1 MTTPGSDR
9 LSREIGVGL
18 IGLGVVGGGVARALI
33 ERRDYFAR
41 QVGAPLIVR
50 KAAVRDLA
58 KPRTV
63 DLPPGVL
70 TTNVDDVINNP
81 EIDIVVE
88 VIGGEQPAGSFI
100 RRALEAGKHVVTA
113 NKELM
118 AKSGPELLAEA
129 HSRGLDIMF
138 EASVGGGIPLI
149 APFRRDLLANRI
161 TSIRAIINGTTNYIL
176 TDLARS
182 GAVGQALRA
191 QGIEPP
197 QGGGFA
203 EALAEAQRL
212 GYAEPDPTNVVEG
225 YDAAYK
231 LAIMATLG
239 FRSRVRPEQI
249 DTTGI
254 TKLDARDFQ
263 YAQELGY
270 VIKLLAIAQRIDG
283 GIVARVGPAFI
294 PNAEPLAKVDGVYN
308 AVQIEGDLT
317 GTVLF
322 QGRGAGAEP
331 TSSAV
336 VADLLDLSH
345 AIVLGGRER
354 KYWGPEGDVPVLAL
368 EHLETRYYVRVTVS
382 DRPGVLAQIAQTL
395 GNHSVSIAAVSQKEA
410 DASAQTAELVVM
422 THRAR
427 EGAMRAALRDIEAL
441 PVVQQVST
449 FLRVEG

>member
-1 MTTPGSDR
+1 MSTLETNG
-9 LSREIGVGL
+9 REIGVGL

-41 QVGAPLIVR
+41 QVGAPLVVR

-63 DLPPGVL
+63 ELPAGLL
-70 TTNVDDVINNP
+70 TNNVDDVLRDP
-81 EIDIVVE
+81 SIDIVVE
-88 VIGGEQPAGSFI
+88 VIGGEEPAGTYI
-100 RRALEAGKHVVTA
+100 RSAIAAGKHVVTA

-161 TSIRAIINGTTNYIL
+161 SSIRAIINGTTNYIL
-176 TDLARS
+176 TGLARA

-197 QGGGFA
+197 GGAGFA

-212 GYAEPDPTNVVEG
+212 GYAEPDPTNDVEG

-239 FRSRVRPEQI
+239 FRARVRPDQI

-254 TKLDARDFQ
+254 TKLDRRDFQ

-270 VIKLLAIAQRIDG
+270 VIKLLAIAERIDG
-283 GIVARVGPAFI
+283 GIIARVAPAFI
-294 PNAEPLAKVDGVYN
+294 PVSEPLAKVDGVYN

-354 KYWGPEGDVPVLAL
+354 KYWGPEGDVPVLSL
-368 EHLETRYYVRVTVS
+368 EHLQARYYVRVTVS
-382 DRPGVLAQIAQTL
+382 DQPGVLAKIAQTL

-410 DASAQTAELVVM
+410 DADAQTAELVIM
-422 THRAR
+422 THRAK
-427 EGAMRAALRDIEAL
+427 EGAMRAALRDIEAS
-441 PVVQQVST
+441 PVVTQLST

>member
-1 MTTPGSDR
+1 MSTQPTDR
-9 LSREIGVGL
+9 REIGVGL
-18 IGLGVVGGGVARALI
+18 IGLGVVGGGVAQALI

-41 QVGAPLIVR
+41 QVGAPLVVR
-50 KAAVRDLA
+50 RAAVRDLA

-63 DLPPGVL
+63 ELPPGIL
-70 TTNVDDVINNP
+70 TTDVEEVINDP
-81 EIDIVVE
+81 AIDIVVE
-88 VIGGEQPAGSFI
+88 VIGGEEPAGSYI
-100 RRALEAGKHVVTA
+100 RAALHAGKHVVTA

-118 AKSGPELLAEA
+118 AKSGPELLADA
-129 HSRGLDIMF
+129 HARGLDIMF

-176 TDLARS
+176 TGLARA

-197 QGGGFA
+197 AGAGFA

-212 GYAEPDPTNVVEG
+212 GYAEPDPTNDVEG

-254 TKLDARDFQ
+254 TKLHPRDFQ

-270 VIKLLAIAQRIDG
+270 VIKLLAIAERMDN
-283 GIVARVGPAFI
+283 GIVARVAPAFL
-294 PNAEPLAKVDGVYN
+294 PSSWPLAKVDGVYN

-345 AIVLGGRER
+345 GIVQGNRER
-354 KYWGPEGDVPVLAL
+354 KYWGPEGEVPVLAL
-368 EHLETRYYVRVTVS
+368 QHLETRYYVRVTVH

-395 GNHSVSIAAVSQKEA
+395 GNHDVSIAAVNQKET
-410 DASAQTAELVVM
+410 DDDEQTAELVIM

-427 EGAMRAALRDIEAL
+427 EGAMRSALGDIEAL
-441 PVVQQVST
+441 AVVSQVSS

>member
-1 MTTPGSDR
+1 MTTQATNGER
-9 LSREIGVGL
+9 REIGVGL

-41 QVGAPLIVR
+41 QVGAPLVVR

-63 DLPPGVL
+63 DLPAGLL
-70 TTNVDDVINNP
+70 TTNVAEVINDP
-81 EIDIVVE
+81 AVDIVVE
-88 VIGGEQPAGSFI
+88 VIGGEQPAETFI
-100 RRALEAGKHVVTA
+100 RSALAAGKHVVTA

-118 AKSGPELLAEA
+118 AKQGPELLAEA

-182 GAVGQALRA
+182 GAVGQALRS

-212 GYAEPDPTNVVEG
+212 GYAEPDPTNDVEG

-239 FRSRVRPEQI
+239 FRNRVRPEQI

-270 VIKLLAIAQRIDG
+270 VIKLLAIAQEIDG

-294 PNAEPLAKVDGVYN
+294 PHSEPLAKVDGVYN

-336 VADLLDLSH
+336 VADVLDLSH

-354 KYWGPEGDVPVLAL
+354 KYWGPEGDLPVLAL
-368 EHLETRYYVRVTVS
+368 EHLVTRYYVRVIVS
-382 DRPGVLAQIAQTL
+382 DQPGVLAQLAQTL
-395 GNHSVSIAAVSQKEA
+395 GNHGVSIAAVSQKEA
-410 DASAQTAELVVM
+410 DIFAQTAELVVM

-427 EGAMRAALRDIEAL
+427 EGAMRAALGAIEAL
-441 PVVQQVST
+441 PVVVNVSS

>member
-1 MTTPGSDR
+1 MPESN
-9 LSREIGVGL
+9 SRQIGVGL

-41 QVGAPLIVR
+41 QVGASLVVR
-50 KAAVRDLA
+50 KACVRDLS

-63 DLPPGVL
+63 ELPAGVL
-70 TTNVDDVINNP
+70 TANVNDVINDP
-81 EIDIVVE
+81 GVDIVVE
-88 VIGGEQPAGSFI
+88 VIGGEEPAGTFI
-100 RRALEAGKHVVTA
+100 RAAIQAGKHVVTA

-129 HSRGLDIMF
+129 HKRGLDIMF

-176 TDLARS
+176 TGLARS

-197 QGGGFA
+197 AGAGFA
-203 EALAEAQRL
+203 EALGEAQRL
-212 GYAEPDPTNVVEG
+212 GYAEPDPTNDVEG

-239 FRSRVRPEQI
+239 FRSRVRPDQI

-254 TKLDARDFQ
+254 ARLHPRDFQ

-270 VIKLLAIAQRIDG
+270 VIKLLAIAERNDG
-283 GIVARVGPAFI
+283 GIIARVAPAFI
-294 PNAEPLAKVDGVYN
+294 PQAEPLAKVDGVYN

-345 AIVLGGRER
+345 GIVLGNRER
-354 KYWGPEGDVPVLAL
+354 KYWGPEGEVPVLPL
-368 EHLETRYYVRVTVS
+368 EHLESRYYVRVTVT

-410 DASAQTAELVVM
+410 DQDAQTAELVIM

-441 PVVQQVST
+441 PVVTQVSS